1 MFLQNEIHSCSRCPR
16 LRSHCKTIA
25 QTKRRSYIDEEY
37 WGKPVCGFGDPQAR
51 LMIVGLAPG
60 AHGANRTGRMF
71 TGDRSG
77 EWLYRALHR
86 FGFSNQTESIDHNDG
101 LQLKDSYITCVVK
114 CAPPDNQPAREEQKN
129 CSYFLQQEIQSM
141 PQVRV
146 WIALGQFALNGL
158 WPFLNA
164 SNPSKPKFK
173 HGEEIDL
180 GFNRSL
186 LLSYHPSQQNTFTGV
201 LTEPMFHSIFER
213 ARNLLL

>member
-1 MFLQNEIHSCSRCPR
+1 MEQ
-16 LRSHCKTIA
+16 
-25 QTKRRSYIDEEY
+25 EY
-37 WGKPVCGFGDPQAR
+37 WGKPVSGFGDPQAR

-86 FGFSNQTESIDHNDG
+86 FGFSNQPESIDRKDT
-101 LQLKDSYITCVVK
+101 LQLNDSYITCVVK
-114 CAPPDNQPAREEQKN
+114 CAPPENQPSREEQKN
-129 CSYFLQQEIQSM
+129 CSYFLDQEIQSM

-158 WPFLNA
+158 WPWIHA
-164 SNPSKPKFK
+164 SDQPKPKFK

-180 GFNRSL
+180 GSNRKL

-201 LTEPMFHSIFER
+201 LTEAMFDSIFER
-213 ARNLLL
+213 ARKLLL